1 MIWEDKDPKC
11 PRDAKPV
18 SSTQIVEGTRLLNNR
33 DLASPDR
40 DSAYPHLNL
49 SIPPSRFSNFHSR
62 DGNRSGRPA
71 SVGSTGIGRVNQPG
85 GLPVG
90 SRFFD
95 QPVKSVEKPVKLSFL
110 ATKRHLSTN

>member
-40 DSAYPHLNL
+40 DSGYPHLNL
-49 SIPPSRFSNFHSR
+49 GILHR
-62 DGNRSGRPA
+62 DLATSTPEMEIGWVDRHWSGQPAGRVAGRVEILRPA
-71 SVGSTGIGRVNQPG
+71 GQAG
-85 GLPVG
+85 
-90 SRFFD
+90 
-95 QPVKSVEKPVKLSFL
+95 
-110 ATKRHLSTN
+110 